1 MLWRLAQNGR
11 LPAIAAAFAVVAGA
25 SYAFA
30 ASNTVPAS
38 KAGDGAAAVSGYAV
52 TNIHYNLN
60 TSNPQALSSVTFTIA
75 PAVPPTGTVRV
86 SLDGGVTWVSTC
98 TTGASITCTTS
109 APVAGI
115 TGLRVVAAQ

>member
-1 MLWRLAQNGR
+1 MLWRSTRTGR

-38 KAGDGAAAVSGYAV
+38 RAGDGSAAVSGYAV

-60 TSNPQALSSVTFTIA
+60 ISNPQALSSVTFTIA
-75 PAVPPTGTVRV
+75 PAVPPSGTVRV
-86 SLDGGVTWVSTC
+86 SLDGGGTWVSAC

-109 APVAGI
+109 APVTGI